1 MAGRNPVYFIR
12 GIRLV
17 TVYIDARYS
26 TLWFLGRDWATNPQI
41 KALKE
46 EASKTLI
53 EEAIIVYRRIN
64 GTKDAQGNVRNLGR
78 SGDDFMEAVSMEE
91 LMAQEAQGQDSQGS
105 GVGQEEPMTDAEIA
119 SMVIEEH
126 KVRAC
131 MRGIFYCSVY
141 CVHSTYLAHS
151 I

>member
-1 MAGRNPVYFIR
+1 
-12 GIRLV
+12 
-17 TVYIDARYS
+17 
-26 TLWFLGRDWATNPQI
+26 
-41 KALKE
+41 
-46 EASKTLI
+46 
-53 EEAIIVYRRIN
+53 
-64 GTKDAQGNVRNLGR
+64 
-78 SGDDFMEAVSMEE
+78 MEE

-151 I
+151 IYKLCFTGYADAGNPREDTPNHAKDPGHVQHP